1 MNIEEIKSKLK
12 QMIPEKRYIHSI
24 NVMETSR
31 KLAVKY
37 GADAEKAALAGLIH
51 DCARGL
57 TTDETFDLCARYNIT
72 VDSIMRRKPILL
84 HGEVGAFLAAEEFG
98 IDDSSV
104 LEAVRVHTLGK
115 ENMDK
120 LSSIVFI
127 ADYTEPGRSFAG
139 VERIR
144 EAADISIEKA
154 IVAGID
160 STIGFNLEK
169 GGLLHPQAIIT
180 RNWALEKLASV

>member
-1 MNIEEIKSKLK
+1 MNIEEIKNKLK
-12 QMIPEKRYIHSI
+12 QMIPEKRYTHSLK
-24 NVMETSR
+24 VMETSR

-37 GADAEKAALAGLIH
+37 GENAENAALAGLIH

-57 TTDETFDLCARYNIT
+57 TVGETFELCAKFNIT
-72 VDSIMRRKPILL
+72 VDSIMRQKPILL

-98 IDDSSV
+98 IDDSAI

-127 ADYTEPGRSFAG
+127 ADYIEPGRSFAG

-144 EAADISIEKA
+144 KAAEISLEKA

-180 RNWALEKLASV
+180 RNWALGMSASV